1 MNTKTINK
9 QAIIKS
15 ITKMVEDNALIRS
28 YLKGDTPIEKLTE
41 RGIKFATPI

>member
-15 ITKMVEDNALIRS
+15 ITKMVEDKALIRS
-28 YLKGDTPIEKLTE
+28 NLKGDTPIEKLTE